1 MSNIA
6 LSWAFKCHV
15 GNASAK
21 AVLVYL
27 ADRADDDGTAA
38 YPKIATIVNVTELS
52 ERTVRAALK
61 TLQERGFIRR
71 GDQRYA
77 RLGKGGRNRLPQY
90 CQVVWDLAVESD
102 PSTLTWIRETH
113 TAEQDPA
120 TMGGTVDPMA
130 STIVENGESKD
141 VLPENVGTKPISSTA
156 NLAGLENDS
165 ETALQIPQSQHC
177 ESCTPSTANPAGP
190 ALQISQGCIYKD
202 KTLQVNPPSKP
213 SFPSAPTGHLPASGA
228 TPDDEDDGLV
238 FPDAGPEARP
248 TVSVDLDFPTDPE
261 PESES
266 EPAPAADDVARV
278 LDVLDKLRRERGLG
292 VARRT
297 SRDVLAVERLLR
309 DADVPVAN
317 LVADLTAAFADQAR
331 PWWAKRIRSGRD
343 LARHYAAMRDEL
355 TLDRQA
361 RKARADA
368 GTRTAEPA
376 CDRCAEA
383 HSPDCEHVRRIVNSP
398 EARDLEPHQ
407 SERIRFAAVIAR
419 ELNEHRGEGPTKTAY
434 FASLRLR
441 ELLQARHDEIADQA
455 AREQAEQEGKRKALQ
470 AELHR
475 LREANGGTMVGYKP
489 GPDVEA
495 AS

>member
-6 LSWAFKCHV
+6 LSWAFRCHV

-165 ETALQIPQSQHC
+165 ETALQIPQGQHC
-177 ESCTPSTANPAGP
+177 ESCTPSTANAAPP

-228 TPDDEDDGLV
+228 TAAEKIEPNNPTRTTPRSPKRPDGSS
-238 FPDAGPEARP
+238 PRSASSARCSAWPRPHRPKPTARP
-248 TVSVDLDFPTDPE
+248 SSACTAGSST
-261 PESES
+261 
-266 EPAPAADDVARV
+266 
-278 LDVLDKLRRERGLG
+278 RER
-292 VARRT
+292 
-297 SRDVLAVERLLR
+297 
-309 DADVPVAN
+309 N
-317 LVADLTAAFADQAR
+317 
-331 PWWAKRIRSGRD
+331 
-343 LARHYAAMRDEL
+343 
-355 TLDRQA
+355 
-361 RKARADA
+361 
-368 GTRTAEPA
+368 
-376 CDRCAEA
+376 
-383 HSPDCEHVRRIVNSP
+383 
-398 EARDLEPHQ
+398 
-407 SERIRFAAVIAR
+407 
-419 ELNEHRGEGPTKTAY
+419 GPP
-434 FASLRLR
+434 S
-441 ELLQARHDEIADQA
+441 
-455 AREQAEQEGKRKALQ
+455 
-470 AELHR
+470 
-475 LREANGGTMVGYKP
+475 
-489 GPDVEA
+489 
-495 AS
+495 